1 MEKQIIIASR
11 YMIIRKIGEGGM
23 AKVYLAY
30 DTQNEINVALKIL
43 KKENVNDKKIATFK
57 REARTLSL
65 LEDENIVKIFEVG
78 EEGNIHYIST
88 EYIEGMTLKEYII
101 TCSPLRIDDV
111 LEITRQILS
120 GLTHAHERGVIHR
133 DIKSQNIMLDVN
145 RNVKITDF
153 GISDVMD
160 DDATR
165 TQTLMGTPQ
174 YIAPELLNRSELTEQ
189 SDIYSVGIL
198 MYEMLIGK
206 APFSG
211 ERPSIIMAK
220 QMHHPLPSIILE
232 RTDVPQSLENLVIKA
247 TAKKLVNRY
256 KSAIAMLLDLADVL
270 DDEKQSVDKL
280 VLINDTLSD
289 EAPENTIVID
299 DSNLEELKV
308 ESDKIDRDKRRQKI
322 IVIAIIAIITLVAS
336 FLIINNN
343 KSIVMPKLSNLTVE
357 EATESLT
364 LLGVEEFQI
373 QVVYEASEDVE
384 ADLIM
389 STVPTEGSD
398 LIEGTPIVLTVSSG
412 PEENILTDYTNELY
426 ENAKVE
432 LEELGYI
439 VDIVE
444 IDSQVAAGTIINQ
457 EPSAGTPILK
467 GDTITFTV
475 STGNYKIE
483 VPNFSGLLKSEV
495 ETWADENNIQSSY
508 VYECSDTYAKDQII
522 AQEPSY
528 NSEIEN
534 GGNISVT
541 VSDGA
546 CNDVTT
552 EEETPVV
559 EEQNTDTTTPEENT
573 TSDTTGSTN
582 G

>member
-65 LEDENIVKIFEVG
+65 LEDENIVSIYEVG

-88 EYIEGMTLKEYII
+88 EYIEGMTLKEYIL

-111 LEITRQILS
+111 IEITRQVLS

-174 YIAPELLNRSELTEQ
+174 YIAPELLNRSDLTEQ

-211 ERPSIIMAK
+211 ERPAIIMAK
-220 QMHHPLPSIILE
+220 QMHHPIPSIILE
-232 RTDVPQSLENLVIKA
+232 RTDVPQSLENVVIKA

-256 KSAIAMLLDLADVL
+256 KSATAMLLDLAEALDV
-270 DDEKQSVDKL
+270 EKQNVDKL
-280 VLINDTLSD
+280 ILINDTLSD
-289 EAPENTIVID
+289 EAPDNTIVID
-299 DSNLEELKV
+299 DSNLAELKV
-308 ESDKIDRDKRRQKI
+308 ESDKNERNKKRKKI
-322 IVIAIIAIITLVAS
+322 IIIAISVIIAIVAG
-336 FLIINNN
+336 FLLINNN
-343 KSIVMPKLSNLTVE
+343 KSIVMPALSNLTVE
-357 EATESLT
+357 EAKATLT
-364 LLGVEEFQI
+364 LLGVEEKQI
-373 QVVYEASEDVE
+373 QVVYESSESIP
-384 ADLIM
+384 ADLIL
-389 STVPTEGSD
+389 STVPEEGSD

-412 PEENILTDYTNELY
+412 PEENILTDYSNELY

-432 LEELGYI
+432 LEGLGYK
-439 VDIVE
+439 VE
-444 IDSQVAAGTIINQ
+444 TVQVDSQVSAGTIISQ
-457 EPSAGTPILK
+457 EPPAGTPILK

-483 VPNFSGLLKSEV
+483 VPNFIGLLKSDV
-495 ETWADENNIQSSY
+495 EAWAEENGIQTSY
-508 VYECSDTYAKDQII
+508 DYKCNNTYAKNQIVS
-522 AQEPSY
+522 QDPPY

-534 GGNISVT
+534 GGSINVT
-541 VSDGA
+541 VSDGTCKDTA
-546 CNDVTT
+546 PV
-552 EEETPVV
+552 EETDPTAT
-559 EEQNTDTTTPEENT
+559 EATIEENT
-573 TSDTTGSTN
+573 TNDTTGSN
-582 G
+582 

>member
-30 DTQNEINVALKIL
+30 DTKNEINVALKIL

-111 LEITRQILS
+111 IEITRQILS

-174 YIAPELLNRSELTEQ
+174 YIAPELLNRSDLTEQ

-211 ERPSIIMAK
+211 ERPAIIMAK

-232 RTDVPQSLENLVIKA
+232 RTDVPQSLENVVIKA
-247 TAKKLVNRY
+247 TAKKLTNRY
-256 KSAIAMLLDLADVL
+256 TSAVTMLLDLADAL
-270 DDEKQSVDKL
+270 EDEMQNVDKL
-280 VLINDTLSD
+280 VLVNDTLSD

-299 DSNLEELKV
+299 DSNLEELKI
-308 ESDKIDRDKRRQKI
+308 ESEKIDRDKKRQKI
-322 IVIAIIAIITLVAS
+322 IIIVIAAIIALVAS

-343 KSIVMPKLSNLTVE
+343 KSIVMPKLTNLTVE
-357 EATESLT
+357 EAKASLT
-364 LLGVEEFQI
+364 LLGVEEEQI
-373 QVVYEASEDVE
+373 QVVYESSEE
-384 ADLIM
+384 ITADLIM
-389 STVPTEGSD
+389 STVPEEGSD

-426 ENAKVE
+426 ENVKVE
-432 LEELGYI
+432 LEELGYK
-439 VDIVE
+439 VE
-444 IDSQVAAGTIINQ
+444 KVEVDSQVAAGTIITQ

-467 GDTITFTV
+467 GDTIIFTV

-483 VPNFSGLLKSEV
+483 VPNFSGLLKSDV
-495 ETWADENNIQSSY
+495 ESWADENGIQASY
-508 VYECSDTYAKDQII
+508 VYECNDTYAKDQII
-522 AQEPSY
+522 AQEPAY

-534 GGNISVT
+534 GGKISLT
-541 VSDGA
+541 VSDGV
-546 CNDVTT
+546 CQDTT
-552 EEETPVV
+552 PEEETPTT
-559 EEQNTDTTTPEENT
+559 EAATTPEENT

-582 G
+582 D